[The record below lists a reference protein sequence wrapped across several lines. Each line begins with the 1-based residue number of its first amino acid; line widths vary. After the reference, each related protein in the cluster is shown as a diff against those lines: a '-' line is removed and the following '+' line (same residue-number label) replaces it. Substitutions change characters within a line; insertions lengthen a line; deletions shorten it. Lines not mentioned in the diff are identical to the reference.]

1 MSRFLIVEIV
11 AGVIVLTRYTR
22 YGAALVA
29 AWLAFAFI
37 APRTF
42 DGETVTLL
50 ALAGMAVTVV
60 ILAVSGHVSR
70 PDPLSLN
77 LTGRRPW
84 WETR

>member
-1 MSRFLIVEIV
+1 MSRFLIP
-11 AGVIVLTRYTR
+11 
-22 YGAALVA
+22 AALIA
-29 AWLAFAFI
+29 AWLVFAFI

-42 DGETVTLL
+42 SGDTTTLL
-50 ALAGMAVTVV
+50 TLAGMAATVV